1 MPRFHPR
8 PTPLR
13 YLVVLALLS
22 AQLLSA
28 QTPHSGRKTRKLWW
42 VALAALAAASAAD
55 AHSSWG
61 RPEKN
66 ALLRGPD
73 GRFGARALG
82 IKLGAVGA
90 AGLAQWLALRHRPRW
105 EGSLAALNFTLAAW
119 TGGVGA
125 SNHLRTSSPRGDG
138 ARPCPPLQPA
148 GPLPL
153 LTQADDQ
160 AQ

>member
-28 QTPHSGRKTRKLWW
+28 QTQRSGRKTRKLWW
-42 VALAALAAASAAD
+42 VALTALAAASAAD

-61 RPEKN
+61 RPERN

-82 IKLGAVGA
+82 IKLGVVGA
-90 AGLAQWLALRHRPRW
+90 AGLAQWLALRYRPRW

-125 SNHLRTSSPRGDG
+125 SNFVRTSRAGGGSAQPR
-138 ARPCPPLQPA
+138 PSLQPA

-153 LTQADDQ
+153 LTQAEDQ